1 MALCQ
6 VFLSPEQRKEN
17 KSGNG
22 EDPRNV
28 ALPLSSEPIEA
39 FLAFYSVVVEY
50 VELEES
56 RSQCCYL
63 WKTITTF

>member
-1 MALCQ
+1 MNGSLSG

-28 ALPLSSEPIEA
+28 VLPLSSEPIEA

-50 VELEES
+50 VELGE
-56 RSQCCYL
+56 
-63 WKTITTF
+63 